1 MWRKEGKKEG
11 ILENFYKEII
21 LSMVKTYLYIC
32 LLQTVYISEL
42 LESLNIQQY
51 VKITQVGTSVKWK
64 EL

>member
-1 MWRKEGKKEG
+1 LWRKEGKKEG
-11 ILENFYKEII
+11 IFENFYKEII